1 MAKYAIDDC
10 RNGSALGKTVSGY
23 PMFYTHGE
31 RGIMVAP
38 AGKTRAEKRASKH
51 FAGRKNTRGIPL
63 GFSHKTW
70 ADYCI
75 SRANTKETN

>member
-1 MAKYAIDDC
+1 MARFSTDDC
-10 RNGSALGKTVSGY
+10 RNGSMLGKTVSKY
-23 PMFYTHGE
+23 PVFYEHRE
-31 RGIMVAP
+31 RGLMIAP

-51 FAGRKNTRGIPL
+51 FAGRKNTRGVPL

-75 SRANTKETN
+75 SRAEVKETQ